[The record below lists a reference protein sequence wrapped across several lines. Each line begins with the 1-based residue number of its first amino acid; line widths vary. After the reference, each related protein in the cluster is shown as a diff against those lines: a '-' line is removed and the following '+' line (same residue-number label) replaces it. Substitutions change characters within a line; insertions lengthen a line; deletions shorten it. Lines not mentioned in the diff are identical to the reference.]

1 MGMNPKNKKSIKI
14 NSSKKYINK
23 SQKIKSEQNKTTS
36 KKKSEQNK
44 TTSEKKKTTSKKKLG
59 IIVLDLDETLLH
71 TKGVNIFY
79 RPYVKKFI
87 SFIHKYFYLV
97 VYTAALKTYADNILI
112 DLFGEENM
120 KKIFILKLYRN
131 SLTNNGKDL
140 KLVINKIIE

>member
-23 SQKIKSEQNKTTS
+23 SQK
-36 KKKSEQNK
+36 
-44 TTSEKKKTTSKKKLG
+44 KKTTSKKKLG
-59 IIVLDLDETLLH
+59 IIVLDLDETLFH